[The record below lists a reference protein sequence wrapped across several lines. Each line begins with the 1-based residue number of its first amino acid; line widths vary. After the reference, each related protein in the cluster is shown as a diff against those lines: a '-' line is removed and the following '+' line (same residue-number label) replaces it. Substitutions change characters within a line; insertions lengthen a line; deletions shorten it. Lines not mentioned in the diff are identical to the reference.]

1 MGEVKLMF
9 LDKEEKYIFDK
20 FAKQASGSVYYQSGN
35 NVLLATIAIDCD
47 SIIEEDFLP
56 LTVQYIE
63 KAYAAGKFPGGYV
76 KREAKPSDF
85 ETLTARIIDRSL
97 RPLFP
102 KDYCYPTQITIMV
115 LSADSDSDLQIL
127 ALNAASAALYV
138 SEIPLTFPVNGVRIG
153 RIGEE
158 FIINPS
164 PSAQEQSTLDL
175 LVSGVNEDLLMI
187 EMRTF
192 GGVKVQPSSNPL
204 SLMATL
210 KEEEATSFSANE
222 LEETKL
228 IEALEIAREQISA
241 KSQLMKESFAPFVKP
256 PLELRGRK
264 SFVCERIAM
273 FICQKY
279 LEPLRNIIEFLSK
292 TERHSRLKAF
302 AQEIMDDWKLQN
314 PNDIE
319 SLEQRVQETL
329 SKVKR
334 MLIRQMILDEGKR
347 ADGRGLKDIRP
358 ISIETNFL
366 PKAHSSAL
374 FTRGQTQALV
384 VCTLGGDMDAQN
396 YELLTEKT
404 TSKERF
410 MVHYNFPPFSVGE
423 ASSIGATSRRELGH
437 GNLAKRALECSL
449 INGDS
454 KTIRLVS
461 EILESNGSSSMAT
474 VCGGSLALAA
484 ADIECTSLIAG
495 VAMGL
500 VCEGEKYAILTDI
513 MGLEDHDGDMDF
525 KVAGSTEGITALQ
538 MDIKLGGLNTEILKN
553 ALLQAKEARLQILKL
568 MEEAKSKI
576 VLNTE
581 SLPSSQ
587 VFAIHPSKIVEVIG
601 QAGKTIKEIIE
612 KFEVA
617 IDLNRDNG
625 EVKVSGGNKQKVDA
639 AKEHII
645 NIANAKENKPN
656 IYELYQVGDI
666 YTGKVKKVV
675 EFGAFVELPHNYD
688 GLLHISKVTNNRNE
702 RISDYLKEGDEVRV
716 EVLSLNKNKVELGL
730 VES

>member
-1 MGEVKLMF
+1 MGEAKLMF

-138 SEIPLTFPVNGVRIG
+138 SEIPLAFPVNGVRIG

>member
-1 MGEVKLMF
+1 MDEAKLMF
-9 LDKEEKYIFDK
+9 LSKEEEYIFDK
-20 FAKQASGSVYYQSGN
+20 FAKQTNGSVYYKNGN
-35 NVLLATIAIDCD
+35 NVLLATVVIDENCVV
-47 SIIEEDFLP
+47 EEDFLP

-63 KAYAAGKFPGGYV
+63 KSYAAGKFPGGYV

-115 LSADSDSDLQIL
+115 LSAESDGDLQIL

-138 SEIPLTFPVNGVRIG
+138 SEIPLHFPVNGVRIG
-153 RIGEE
+153 RIAEE
-158 FIINPS
+158 FVINPT
-164 PSAQEQSTLDL
+164 PNEQEQSTLDL

-192 GGVKVQPSSNPL
+192 GGVKVKSSSNPL
-204 SLMATL
+204 SLMTTL
-210 KEEEATSFSANE
+210 KEKEITSFSANE
-222 LEETKL
+222 LEEDKL
-228 IEALEIAREQISA
+228 IEALELARTQIAL
-241 KSQLMKESFAPFVKP
+241 KSRLIKESFAPFVKS
-256 PLELRGRK
+256 PLKLERARK
-264 SFVCERIAM
+264 SFVCERIEN
-273 FICQKY
+273 FICQNY
-279 LEPLRNIIEFLSK
+279 LEPLRKVIESLSK
-292 TERHSRLKAF
+292 TERNSRLKAF
-302 AQEIMDDWKLQN
+302 AKEIMESWKTQSSD
-314 PNDIE
+314 DIE
-319 SLEQRVQETL
+319 SLEERVNETL
-329 SKVKR
+329 TKVKR
-334 MLIRQMILDEGKR
+334 TLIRQMILEEGKR
-347 ADGRGLKDIRP
+347 ADGRCLKEVRP

-384 VCTLGGDMDAQN
+384 VCTLGGEMDAQN
-396 YELLTEKT
+396 YELLTEKA

-449 INGDS
+449 INRDS

-525 KVAGSTEGITALQ
+525 KVAGSTNGITALQ
-538 MDIKLGGLNTEILKN
+538 MDIKLGGLRTEILKN
-553 ALLQAKEARLQILKL
+553 ALFQAKEARLQILGL
-568 MEEAKSKI
+568 MEEAKEKI

-587 VFAIHPSKIVEVIG
+587 IFAIHPSKIVEVIG

-625 EVKVSGGNKQKVDA
+625 EVKVSGGNKQKVNA
-639 AKEHII
+639 AKEHIL
-645 NIANAKENKPN
+645 NIANTKENKPN
-656 IYELYQVGDI
+656 LYELYQVGDI

-688 GLLHISKVTNNRNE
+688 GLLHVSKVTNNRNE

-730 VES
+730 VE

>member
-1 MGEVKLMF
+1 MGEAKLMF
-9 LDKEEKYIFDK
+9 LEKEEKYIFDK
-20 FAKQASGSVYYQSGN
+20 FAKAANGSVYYQSGN
-35 NVLLATIAIDCD
+35 NVLLATIAVDCD
-47 SIIEEDFLP
+47 SIVEEDFLP

-102 KDYCYPTQITIMV
+102 KNYCYPTQITIMV
-115 LSADSDSDLQIL
+115 LSADNDSDLQVL

-175 LVSGVNEDLLMI
+175 FVSGVNEDLLMI

-192 GGVKVQPSSNPL
+192 GGVKIQSSSNPL
-204 SLMATL
+204 SLMTTL

-222 LEETKL
+222 LEENQL
-228 IEALEIAREQISA
+228 IEALEIARKQICA
-241 KSQLMKESFAPFVKP
+241 KSQLMQESFAPFVKP
-256 PLELRGRK
+256 PLELEGRK
-264 SFVCERIAM
+264 SFICERIAA

-302 AQEIMDDWKLQN
+302 AEEIMEDWKLQN

-347 ADGRGLKDIRP
+347 ADGRGLKEIRP
-358 ISIETNFL
+358 ISIETNIL

-568 MEEAKSKI
+568 MEGAKSKI
-576 VLNTE
+576 ILNTE

-612 KFEVA
+612 KFEVV

-688 GLLHISKVTNNRNE
+688 GLLHVSKVTNNRNE

>member
-1 MGEVKLMF
+1 MGEAKLMF
-9 LDKEEKYIFDK
+9 LGKEEKYIFEK
-20 FAKQASGSVYYQSGN
+20 FAKAASGSVYYQSGN
-35 NVLLATIAIDCD
+35 NVLLATIAVDCD
-47 SIIEEDFLP
+47 SIVEEDFLP

-102 KDYCYPTQITIMV
+102 KNYCYPTQITIMV

-175 LVSGVNEDLLMI
+175 FISGVKEDLLMI

-192 GGVKVQPSSNPL
+192 GGVKIQSSSNPL
-204 SLMATL
+204 SLMTTL

-222 LEETKL
+222 LEETQL
-228 IEALEIAREQISA
+228 IEALEIARKQICA
-241 KSQLMKESFAPFVKP
+241 KSQLMQESFAPFVKP
-256 PLELRGRK
+256 PLELKGRK
-264 SFVCERIAM
+264 SFVCERIAD

-279 LEPLRNIIEFLSK
+279 LEPLRNILEFLSK

-302 AQEIMDDWKLQN
+302 AQEIMEDWRLQN
-314 PNDIE
+314 PNDVE
-319 SLEQRVQETL
+319 SLDMRIQETL
-329 SKVKR
+329 NKIKR

-347 ADGRGLKDIRP
+347 ADGRGLKEIRP
-358 ISIETNFL
+358 ISIETNIL

-404 TSKERF
+404 ISKERF

-525 KVAGSTEGITALQ
+525 KVAGSTKGITALQ

-645 NIANAKENKPN
+645 NIANTKEVKPN

-666 YTGKVKKVV
+666 YTGKVKKIV
-675 EFGAFVELPHNYD
+675 EFGAFVELPHHYD